1 MQQQPIGDLG
11 LLYADATGKA
21 EYSGFKPML
30 AVADLPGRALVVYGS
45 ENKGEVGIAAAVIA
59 RSAGIGE
66 NYKKLCTCD
75 GTVIWES
82 TNHNFVNA

>member
-1 MQQQPIGDLG
+1 MQLTGDLG
-11 LLYADATGKA
+11 LLFADASGKA
-21 EYSGFKPML
+21 EYSAFKEML
-30 AVADLPGRALVVYGS
+30 TVADLPGRSVVVYDN
-45 ENKGEVGIAAAVIA
+45 ERKYEVGIAAAVIA

-82 TNHNFVNA
+82 TNHDFVGD

>member
-1 MQQQPIGDLG
+1 MQLTGDLG
-11 LLYADATGKA
+11 VLFADATGKA
-21 EYSGFKPML
+21 EYSGLKEML
-30 AVADLPGRALVVYGS
+30 TVSDLPGRSMVVYDN
-45 ENKGEVGIAAAVIA
+45 ERKYEVGIAATVIA

-82 TNHNFVNA
+82 TNHDFVGN